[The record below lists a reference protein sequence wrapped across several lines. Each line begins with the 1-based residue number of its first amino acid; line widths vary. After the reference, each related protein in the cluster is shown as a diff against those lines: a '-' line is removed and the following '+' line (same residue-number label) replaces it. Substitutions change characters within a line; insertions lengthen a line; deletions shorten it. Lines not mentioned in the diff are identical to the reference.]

1 MKRLI
6 AFLLFTGLCLQG
18 DRAHGER
25 PIPPEDIDRTFN
37 VDYESQPIPSI
48 EEPEPIPSEDIGRT
62 FSVYYESRPIPKCY
76 DVTLYKYGGYT
87 ISLTCFPS
95 EDIISTASIARG
107 HWKKDS
113 DGMVCLTDGSNGTV
127 MKATIEKDSVLRFVS
142 AFDALM
148 KKPLERTDL
157 YVQDDPYLSRDS
169 VRSFI
174 RKHQRRPIVEAG
186 NLSGHYGDTTKPY
199 SLFLELTKMH
209 KYRLYMISR
218 SNLLSTGT
226 WWRDKNLISL
236 TDSTM
241 KQNFY
246 GLIDEKGIQSM
257 VFPGGNRGQYLPKQ
271 N

>member
-142 AFDALM
+142 AFDA
-148 KKPLERTDL
+148 
-157 YVQDDPYLSRDS
+157 
-169 VRSFI
+169 
-174 RKHQRRPIVEAG
+174 
-186 NLSGHYGDTTKPY
+186 
-199 SLFLELTKMH
+199 
-209 KYRLYMISR
+209 
-218 SNLLSTGT
+218 
-226 WWRDKNLISL
+226 
-236 TDSTM
+236 
-241 KQNFY
+241 
-246 GLIDEKGIQSM
+246 
-257 VFPGGNRGQYLPKQ
+257 
-271 N
+271 

>member
-95 EDIISTASIARG
+95 PEVIG
-107 HWKKDS
+107 KK
-113 DGMVCLTDGSNGTV
+113 
-127 MKATIEKDSVLRFVS
+127 I
-142 AFDALM
+142 
-148 KKPLERTDL
+148 P
-157 YVQDDPYLSRDS
+157 
-169 VRSFI
+169 
-174 RKHQRRPIVEAG
+174 
-186 NLSGHYGDTTKPY
+186 
-199 SLFLELTKMH
+199 
-209 KYRLYMISR
+209 
-218 SNLLSTGT
+218 TG
-226 WWRDKNLISL
+226 W
-236 TDSTM
+236 
-241 KQNFY
+241 FA
-246 GLIDEKGIQSM
+246 
-257 VFPGGNRGQYLPKQ
+257 
-271 N
+271 